1 MPSRNRR
8 SLPKAAFGSARRTVS
23 PIRLQPSVT
32 GRGSRVPA
40 SRNPLLLPRSM
51 AIAFPGRVKDLAYRS
66 SRVRVLRSPLAIEG
80 RRPVNLTAQLSM
92 LRARHN
98 SRIARSELIRPTLN
112 RLKSPCQVRQ
122 VRKSVL
128 FSAGVAGSRW
138 GTKKGPVMRG
148 AKRTLTSQFRC
159 G

>member
-1 MPSRNRR
+1 MPFRYRR
-8 SLPKAAFGSARRTVS
+8 SSLTSQLSRRPS
-23 PIRLQPSVT
+23 PAPTIRLTPSVT
-32 GRGSRVPA
+32 GRGSHVPA

-66 SRVRVLRSPLAIEG
+66 SRVRFLGPPRAAEG